1 MTKFKRGMLVSLL
14 APFAFSLGNM
24 AVAACNDCVQIRGE
38 TVTLREVGLQ
48 EGSHYFAVTSDGRRI
63 NLTPGAWKLAQI
75 AVVTGQRMYVDTTKP
90 SASLFND

>member
-38 TVTLREVGLQ
+38 TVTLREVVCLA
-48 EGSHYFAVTSDGRRI
+48 EVRKAPS
-63 NLTPGAWKLAQI
+63 NLTMRLVGE
-75 AVVTGQRMYVDTTKP
+75 
-90 SASLFND
+90 